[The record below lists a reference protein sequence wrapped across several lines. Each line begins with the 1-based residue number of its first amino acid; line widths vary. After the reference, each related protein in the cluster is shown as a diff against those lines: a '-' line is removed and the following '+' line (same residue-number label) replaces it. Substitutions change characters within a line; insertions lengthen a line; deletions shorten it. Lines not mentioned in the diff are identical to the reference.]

1 VDATDPSPDPLD
13 RSAAWAAPDPVR
25 PAAGRRWAADDAA
38 APGLAP
44 GRRWAADDAAAGFAP
59 GESPAERSGWPPIAA
74 LAGEGP
80 TVLRAPSTAA
90 APAPQEPVG
99 PTAGLVTPSPWG
111 APPAGGA
118 AAGARTAP
126 GGGSVDLVTRTAGGV
141 ATWLPEGRWAEPD
154 GGELPPAAEPT
165 MRVGH
170 GRVSEERRRRG
181 RRRVAAT
188 RLAARLGGWPRRVLA
203 VALLLAAVVVAL
215 RPDGP
220 AGTLVPA
227 PVGVPVVVT
236 ARDLPAGVVLTRSD
250 LRVASLP
257 AAAVPAGAARD
268 LPPLLGRTVAGPV
281 RRGETVTDARLVGPG
296 LTTGLGP
303 QESAAVPVRL
313 ADAEA
318 AALVR
323 PGDRV
328 DVLGAPVDTDG
339 TPGARDAVEVATG
352 VRVLAVLRGHDAT
365 DGVVVV
371 VATTAAVAR
380 RLAGAA
386 TRHRLTVTV
395 QPP

>member
-13 RSAAWAAPDPVR
+13 RSAAWAAPDPGR
-25 PAAGRRWAADDAA
+25 PAAAGRWAAGDAA

-44 GRRWAADDAAAGFAP
+44 DDTPTG
-59 GESPAERSGWPPIAA
+59 RSGWPPIAA
-74 LAGEGP
+74 LAGKGP
-80 TVLRAPSTAA
+80 AVLRAPSTAA
-90 APAPQEPVG
+90 VPAPQEAVAL
-99 PTAGLVTPSPWG
+99 TAGLVPPSRWG
-111 APPAGGA
+111 APLAGGQ
-118 AAGARTAP
+118 AAGAWTAP
-126 GGGSVDLVTRTAGGV
+126 SGGSVNVVARTAGGV
-141 ATWLPEGRWAEPD
+141 ATWLPEGRWADPD
-154 GGELPPAAEPT
+154 GGERPPEAEPT
-165 MRVGH
+165 IRAGH

-181 RRRVAAT
+181 RRRVAAA

-203 VALLLAAVVVAL
+203 AALLLAAVVVAL
-215 RPDGP
+215 RPDGSP
-220 AGTLVPA
+220 GALLPP
-227 PVGVPVVVT
+227 PVGVPVVVA

-257 AAAVPAGAARD
+257 TAAVPAGAARD
-268 LPPLLGRTVAGPV
+268 PAPLLGRTVAGPV

-296 LTTGLGP
+296 LTAGLGP
-303 QESAAVPVRL
+303 QESSAVPVRL

-328 DVLGAPVDTDG
+328 DVLGAPVDADG

-352 VRVLAVLRGHDAT
+352 VRVLAVLRGDDAT

-371 VATTAAVAR
+371 VATTTAVAR

-395 QPP
+395 RPP